1 MANTFSL
8 NRNAGMLVLAI
19 YLIVAGLG
27 GLTSFYLPSPLMPL
41 LALVAGILI
50 LVGR

>member
-1 MANTFSL
+1 MAVTFQ
-8 NRNAGMLVLAI
+8 RNAGMLVLAI
-19 YLIVAGLG
+19 WLILYGLAGMVALGL
-27 GLTSFYLPSPLMPL
+27 PAPVMAV